1 MRCYFILRNGHIAAF
16 ESLDVLSDDEAIEK
30 ARSLFAERKDRFE
43 RFEVWDQARKVVV
56 NPDRA
61 DDQYVD
67 G

>member
-1 MRCYFILRNGHIAAF
+1 MRNGHIAAV
-16 ESLDVLSDDEAIEK
+16 EPLDLVSDDEAIEK
-30 ARSLFAERKDRFE
+30 AKSLFAERKDRFE
-43 RFEVWDQARKVVV
+43 RFEIWDHARKVVV

>member
-1 MRCYFILRNGHIAAF
+1 MRCYFMRNGHIAAV
-16 ESLDVLSDDEAIEK
+16 EPLDFVSDDEAIEK
-30 ARSLFAERKDRFE
+30 AKSLFAERKDRFE
-43 RFEVWDQARKVVV
+43 RFEIWDHARKVVV